1 MLEELKTFAAVVRYK
16 NFTRAGEAVGLSQ
29 PGVSAHIH
37 RLENYFGVCLV
48 ERSAK
53 RLQITDAGMRVYR
66 SAQEIL
72 KILDETAGEIRGG
85 TGQVSG
91 KLHIGGTLTIGECVL
106 PGLMG
111 KFRET
116 YPGVQLE
123 LTVENTMEIRR
134 MVREEQVELGFV
146 EGIHQS
152 DEFEEG
158 YFMEDSLV
166 LLTSASHPLADTE
179 YIEPDMLTE
188 EDWIAREEGS
198 GTREYLDLYLTSNRI
213 TPRTLTVLGS
223 NYAVKEAIRND
234 MGITIAS
241 SLLAGAGDG
250 IRMHRFAREY
260 VRPFYYIANRNR
272 NLSQAARLFLQMIK
286 GKVS

>member
-37 RLENYFGVCLV
+37 RLETYFGASLV
-48 ERSAK
+48 TRSAK
-53 RLQITDAGMRVYR
+53 GLKITDEGMKVYR
-66 SAQEIL
+66 SATEIL
-72 KILDETAGEIRGG
+72 KIIEDTGREIRNGS
-85 TGQVSG
+85 GQVSG
-91 KLHIGGTLTIGECVL
+91 HLRIGGTLTIGECVL

-111 KFRET
+111 QFRER
-116 YPGVQLE
+116 YPGVHLE
-123 LTVENTMEIRR
+123 LTVENTMLIRK

-152 DEFEEG
+152 DEFDEG

-166 LLTSASHPLADTE
+166 LLTSATHPLASE
-179 YIEPDMLTE
+179 NRIVPSMLE
-188 EDWIAREEGS
+188 DEDWIAREEGS

-213 TPRTLTVLGS
+213 RPRTLTVLGS
-223 NYAVKEAIRND
+223 NYAMKEAVRNN

-241 SLLAGAGDG
+241 SLLVNENDE
-250 IRMHRFAREY
+250 IRMHRFAKEY
-260 VRPFYYIANRNR
+260 ARPFYHITKKNR
-272 NLSQAARLFLQMIK
+272 NLSQAARLFLQMIEGEK
-286 GKVS
+286 P

>member
-1 MLEELKTFAAVVRYK
+1 
-16 NFTRAGEAVGLSQ
+16 
-29 PGVSAHIH
+29 
-37 RLENYFGVCLV
+37 
-48 ERSAK
+48 
-53 RLQITDAGMRVYR
+53 
-66 SAQEIL
+66 
-72 KILDETAGEIRGG
+72 
-85 TGQVSG
+85 
-91 KLHIGGTLTIGECVL
+91 
-106 PGLMG
+106 
-111 KFRET
+111 
-116 YPGVQLE
+116 
-123 LTVENTMEIRR
+123 

-179 YIEPDMLTE
+179 FIKPDMLTE

-223 NYAVKEAIRND
+223 NYAVKEAIRNN

-272 NLSQAARLFLQMIK
+272 NLSQAARLFLQMIE